1 MATVLF
7 NGPVLSRP
15 RERRPLATFLQL
27 LLVGSLTA
35 GLALSATPAKASGPW
50 DGIQQW
56 ETGTIS
62 RVVDGDTLMV
72 VDEVTGKESRIRL
85 LGINAPEIDTKR
97 HGGQCG
103 GWQARDA
110 MLELAPVGTRVR
122 LASVDRSSTG
132 RKRPQRVVLAWNPVS
147 QQFDQDL
154 GWAMAERGWGAWYT
168 VAREAAMSSLYRE
181 AIEGAQARGIGM
193 WNPTLCGTLE
203 QPSASVELRINRAP
217 EGSTALNDEWVSVR
231 NTGPEPLDLTGWML
245 RDSGL
250 KGWYV
255 FPPGS
260 VLAPGDYRVV
270 HTGSGTPG
278 TPRGQD
284 VYAGAKVML
293 YPNPGTGPALLGDGA
308 YLLDRYGNYRFW
320 REYPC
325 TASCGQDPL
334 FGTLVVDAIS
344 IGERPGP
351 DRVKTQ
357 WIRLANRGATPACL
371 DGYRLTTG
379 TSTYRFPA
387 GTCVPGFGTWTLN
400 IGQGRSTATNVYWG
414 LTTPALWRSG
424 TVTITSDLEQ
434 LAATGSW

>member
-1 MATVLF
+1 MRT
-7 NGPVLSRP
+7 PSRALP
-15 RERRPLATFLQL
+15 RLVAG
-27 LLVGSLTA
+27 LVGALTV
-35 GLALSATPAKASGPW
+35 GLVTSMVVTWAPAASAGPW

-72 VDEVTGKESRIRL
+72 VDEVTGAESRIRL

-110 MLELAPVGTRVR
+110 MLALAPVGTRVR

-147 QQFDQDL
+147 QEFDQDL
-154 GWAMAERGWGAWYT
+154 GWAMAERGWGAWFT

-181 AIEGAQARGIGM
+181 AIEGAQARGDGM
-193 WNPTLCGTLE
+193 WNPRLCGDHE
-203 QPSASVELRINRAP
+203 QPDASVDIRINRAP
-217 EGSTALNDEWVSVR
+217 AGASLNDEWVSVR
-231 NTGPEPLDLTGWML
+231 NTGIAPLDLTGWML

-270 HTGSGTPG
+270 HTGSGAAG
-278 TPRGQD
+278 APRGQD
-284 VYAGAKVML
+284 VYAGAKAFL
-293 YPNPGTGPALLGDGA
+293 YPDPGTGPVLLGDGA
-308 YLLDRYGNYRFW
+308 YLLDRFGNYRSW

-325 TASCGQDPL
+325 TASCGPDAL
-334 FGTLVVDAIS
+334 ASTLVVDAVS
-344 IGERPGP
+344 IGRKP
-351 DRVKTQ
+351 DRVQTQ
-357 WIRLANRGATPACL
+357 WIRLANRGATTLCL

-379 TSTYRFPA
+379 NQTYRFPA
-387 GTCVPGFGTWTLN
+387 GTCIPAQGTWTLN
-400 IGQGRSTATNVYWG
+400 IGSGRATSTTGYWG
-414 LTTPALWRSG
+414 LTTHALWSSG

-434 LAATGSW
+434 VVTSGSW